1 MAEDDKTDS
10 EFVEDLSPDLVGR
23 ERREL
28 QRLGQ
33 QRDPVVWVGRKGIS
47 EGLVEDF
54 ENQLDAHEL
63 VKVKV
68 HDAGRLREAAREL
81 HDRTGAQLAQV
92 IGKNLVF
99 YRRHPE
105 EPEVLS

>member
-1 MAEDDKTDS
+1 MAPDDQTDS
-10 EFVEDLSPDLVGR
+10 EFVDQLSPDLTGD
-23 ERREL
+23 ERRRL
-28 QRLGQ
+28 QQLGQ

-47 EGLVEDF
+47 DGLVDDLD
-54 ENQLDAHEL
+54 NQLEAHEL

-92 IGKNLVF
+92 IGKNLLL
-99 YRRHPE
+99 YRPHPE
-105 EPEVLS
+105 DPELLE